1 MIMTVN
7 LQSASNIH
15 GKAMNILHTGLPSL
29 PAHKQIREGVGGER
43 ERERERERQRERE
56 TEREREIA
64 VKQMREQ
71 DPNTQKVQKNAMYW
85 DQNTICQHTT
95 LW

>member
-7 LQSASNIH
+7 LQSAPNIH

-29 PAHKQIREGVGGER
+29 PTHKQIRERGGEER
-43 ERERERERQRERE
+43 EREL
-56 TEREREIA
+56 A
-64 VKQMREQ
+64 VKQIREQ

-85 DQNTICQHTT
+85 DQNTICKHTT